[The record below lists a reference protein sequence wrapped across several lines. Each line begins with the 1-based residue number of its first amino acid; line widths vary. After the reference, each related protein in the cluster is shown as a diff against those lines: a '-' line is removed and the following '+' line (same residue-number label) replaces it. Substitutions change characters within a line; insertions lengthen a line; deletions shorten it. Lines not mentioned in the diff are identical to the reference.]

1 MHRSFCCPVFPG
13 RSGGFRRISDS
24 GRFPFHGGNGSARR
38 LPGLLQDAG
47 CTVEGTRVTIPH
59 TVVAKA
65 LETVPAYIKIYDR
78 NGNEAMDLGGK
89 NSYYGAGPTC
99 PNFMDSR
106 TGERRLSQKSD
117 AAEAALVSDA
127 LPNIDYVMSLV
138 MIQDQTRGLADVHE
152 MDAMVR
158 NSTKPIATWAFN
170 GHNTEAIIEMA
181 AAVKGS
187 LEALQEKPFLIVYA
201 EPTTPL
207 SHCKEALDKVMI
219 LAKNKIPCIYTPG
232 MLMGATAPV
241 TLSGAMSVGTA
252 ECLTG
257 LVVSQLVQ
265 PGAPFIA
272 GGAGNPMDMK
282 HMKTPYGSP
291 ESILIHGCSGELWRY
306 LGVPSFGLAGSPDC
320 KTVDAQA
327 GMETAMQVFISGA
340 TGSNLIHDVGF
351 MDYALT
357 GSCHQL
363 VFTDE
368 VISHARRLFRGIDVD
383 AEHLAY
389 ETIKEVGP
397 NGNFLGEEH
406 TFRHF
411 RDEIWSPTLS
421 ERRSYE
427 EWEAD
432 GAKDMKQVVAE
443 KLVEILDN
451 HQPEPLSEEILAKLD
466 AIVQR
471 EEELLK

>member
-1 MHRSFCCPVFPG
+1 MIKFQ
-13 RSGGFRRISDS
+13 ILEDDK
-24 GRFPFHGGNGSARR
+24 
-38 LPGLLQDAG
+38 LQEIAEAG
-47 CTVEGTRVTIPH
+47 YHILETIGVEVNNQEAMDILKKEGCSVEGTRVRIPRSA
-59 TVVAKA
+59 VAKA
-65 LETVPAYIKIYDR
+65 LETVPSSFKVYDR
-78 NGNEAMDLGGK
+78 NGNQAMELGGR

-106 TGERRLSQKSD
+106 TGERRTSRKSD
-117 AAEAALVSDA
+117 AGEAALVSDA
-127 LPNIDYVMSLV
+127 LPHIDYVMSLV
-138 MIQDQTRGLADVHE
+138 MIDDQTRGLADIHE
-152 MDAMVR
+152 VDAMIR
-158 NSTKPIATWAFN
+158 NSVKPIATWAFN
-170 GHNTEAIIEMA
+170 GHNTETIIEMCA
-181 AAVKGS
+181 KVKGS

-241 TLSGAMSVGTA
+241 TLAGAMSVGIA

-257 LVVSQLVQ
+257 LVVHQAVS

-272 GGAGNPMDMK
+272 GCAGNPMDMK
-282 HMKTPYGSP
+282 NMKTPYGSP

-306 LGVPSFGLAGSPDC
+306 LGVPSFGLAGAPDC
-320 KTVDAQA
+320 KAVDAQA
-327 GMETAMQVFISGA
+327 GLETAMQVFISGA

-363 VFTDE
+363 VFANE
-368 VISHARRLFRGIDVD
+368 VIGHARRLFKGIDVD
-383 AEHLAY
+383 QEHLAY
-389 ETIKEVGP
+389 DTIKAVGP

-406 TFRHF
+406 TFKFF
-411 RDEIWSPTLS
+411 RDEVWTPEIS

-432 GAKDMKQVVAE
+432 GKKEMKDIVAAR
-443 KLVEILDN
+443 LVEILDS
-451 HQPEPLSEEILAKLD
+451 HKPDPLADDILAELD
-466 AIVQR
+466 AIIAR
-471 EEELLK
+471 EESLLK

>member
-1 MHRSFCCPVFPG
+1 MIKFQ
-13 RSGGFRRISDS
+13 ILEDS
-24 GRFPFHGGNGSARR
+24 K
-38 LPGLLQDAG
+38 LQEIAEASYHILETIGVEVNNQEALAILKKEG
-47 CTVEGTRVTIPH
+47 CTINGTRVNIPRNI
-59 TVVAKA
+59 VAKA
-65 LETVPAYIKIYDR
+65 LETVPSAFNVYDR
-78 NGNEAMDLGGK
+78 NGNVAMELGGR

-106 TGERRLSQKSD
+106 TGERRPSRKSD

-127 LPNIDYVMSLV
+127 LSDIDYVMSLV
-138 MIQDQTRGLADVHE
+138 MIDDQTRGLADIHE
-152 MDAMVR
+152 VDAMVR

-170 GHNTEAIIEMA
+170 GHNTEVIIEMCA
-181 AAVKGS
+181 KVKGS
-187 LEALQEKPFLIVYA
+187 LAALQEKPFLIVYA

-219 LAKNKIPCIYTPG
+219 LAKNNIPCIYTPG

-241 TLSGAMSVGTA
+241 TLAGAMSMGAA

-257 LVVSQLVQ
+257 LVIHQAVS

-272 GGAGNPMDMK
+272 GCAGNPMDMK
-282 HMKTPYGSP
+282 NMKTPYGSP
-291 ESILIHGCSGELWRY
+291 ESILIHGCSGEFWRY
-306 LGVPSFGLAGSPDC
+306 LGVPSFGLAGAPDC

-363 VFTDE
+363 VFSNE

-383 AEHLAY
+383 KEHLAY
-389 ETIKEVGP
+389 DTIKEVGP
-397 NGNFLGEEH
+397 NGNFLGVEH
-406 TFRHF
+406 TFKFF
-411 RDEIWSPTLS
+411 RDEIWSPDIS

-432 GAKDMKQVVAE
+432 GKKDMKEIVAE
-443 KLVEILDN
+443 KLAYILDN
-451 HQPEPLSEEILAKLD
+451 HLPDAMDASILTALDEIIA
-466 AIVQR
+466 R
-471 EEELLK
+471 EEELLR